1 MPRIEGADVKSLPFL
16 MRLIFNKVREI
27 FGKDLT
33 PSKVKARVPRS
44 FWASFALDYIW
55 SNSKGVPAR
64 LRTLVYLRTAS
75 RVGCQF

>member
-1 MPRIEGADVKSLPFL
+1 MARITGVEPSNLPFL
-16 MRLIFNKVREI
+16 MRFVFDKVRKI

-33 PSKVKARVPRS
+33 PSKVKARVPRA

-55 SNSKGVPAR
+55 SNSTGVPSR
-64 LRTLVYLRTAS
+64 LRTLLYLRTAS